1 MINREH
7 FFKNDSEVGI
17 YLQVPLY
24 EQSVDEACS
33 DWLDI
38 VSKSDC
44 NINEEKIYVLN
55 DQKSWDLFFEA
66 RHSMPELALKR
77 TKELNGVSIITDTIV
92 PPENFPEFL
101 EKTHSLIRKANIE
114 YLLFGHL
121 GDCHLHF
128 HLIPS
133 KEQEKEAIS
142 IYDNIIDISSKLDGV
157 YSAEHGTG
165 KRKKMDFIKCYGK
178 DAAEQVRKTKLS
190 FDPHMLLNQGNVIT

>member
-1 MINREH
+1 
-7 FFKNDSEVGI
+7 
-17 YLQVPLY
+17 
-24 EQSVDEACS
+24 
-33 DWLDI
+33 
-38 VSKSDC
+38 
-44 NINEEKIYVLN
+44 
-55 DQKSWDLFFEA
+55 
-66 RHSMPELALKR
+66 MPELALKR

-133 KEQEKEAIS
+133 KEQEREAIS

-178 DAAEQVRKTKLS
+178 EAVEQVRKTKLS
-190 FDPHMLLNQGNVIT
+190 FDPFMLLNKGNVIT